1 MGPFSWQLACT
12 REISQAARLARE
24 SRHDSQRAGLRSF
37 NEGVYS
43 SLPRMVGGGT
53 WDGGWSLGA
62 PKLPRFAQSCRLG
75 ICWPRPKWKSDLGVG
90 ERRLRAPAP

>member
-12 REISQAARLARE
+12 REISQAVCLARE
-24 SRHDSQRAGLRSF
+24 SRHDSQSARMRSF

-62 PKLPRFAQSCRLG
+62 PKLPRFAQNWRLE
-75 ICWPRPKWKSDLGVG
+75 ILLAAAEV
-90 ERRLRAPAP
+90 EE